1 MFGFLKIM
9 CSSIR
14 SIFVYD
20 VFETMKYEIDA
31 CVNSINIE
39 LTEVVIHT
47 CEPCEPCEPQ
57 MDIITPE
64 NFVCIDISDPYDL
77 TKIIKPEHLISENTK
92 YMSSHYTHDDV
103 LEYINRLSDKCLE

>member
-9 CSSIR
+9 CSYIR

-20 VFETMKYEIDA
+20 VFDAMKYEIDV
-31 CVNSINIE
+31 CVNSINFE
-39 LTEVVIHT
+39 LNEVVIHT

-57 MDIITPE
+57 LDIITPE
-64 NFVCIDISDPYDL
+64 TFVCIDISDPYDL
-77 TKIIKPEHLISENTK
+77 TKIIQPEHLIHENAK
-92 YMSSHYTHDDV
+92 HISPHYTHDDV